1 MRDRCMQRDLLL
13 LQEMIVSLLREV
25 AGVLEKDG

>member
-25 AGVLEKDG
+25 AGVLEKEG